1 MLTHHKDV
9 DAEKEMREAFKVF
22 DRENKGEVATSE
34 LKAVLTTMGEK
45 LDAEEVCLFLVL
57 FFTSTRSPFLLSR
70 SSLLSERVTK
80 VERFI
85 WKILFRHSFVQ

>member
-1 MLTHHKDV
+1 MNTHHKEV

-45 LDAEEVCLFLVL
+45 LDVEEVRSLFMM
-57 FFTSTRSPFLLSR
+57 S
-70 SSLLSERVTK
+70 
-80 VERFI
+80 
-85 WKILFRHSFVQ
+85 

>member
-1 MLTHHKDV
+1 MNTHHKEV

-45 LDAEEVCLFLVL
+45 LDVEEVILLLFL
-57 FFTSTRSPFLLSR
+57 
-70 SSLLSERVTK
+70 
-80 VERFI
+80 
-85 WKILFRHSFVQ
+85 SFEFVC

>member
-1 MLTHHKDV
+1 MLTHHKEV

-45 LDAEEVCLFLVL
+45 LDAEEVCIVIYSCDFLS
-57 FFTSTRSPFLLSR
+57 FTL
-70 SSLLSERVTK
+70 
-80 VERFI
+80 
-85 WKILFRHSFVQ
+85 